1 METWPVIN
9 SFFEEKGFVRQHLDS
24 YNDFITRGL
33 QEIIDEICVIET
45 DFEEFNV
52 KLGKIRYD
60 TPVIKEADGSKRVL
74 YPSECRL
81 RGLTYS
87 VPIYL
92 EMCAEAKSPDHELS
106 EPVEVLIGDLPVMLK
121 SVTCTLSK
129 KDDDEL
135 IRLGEDPNDPGGY
148 FIVNGTEKVIV
159 AIEDLAPNRIL
170 VEHDERTESCVAK
183 VFSTRQGF
191 RSLVKIERKRD
202 GLLEVSFPS
211 VPGKVPFVVL
221 MKALGIA
228 SDQEIVMSI
237 SRDQEIQ
244 KELVENIENFMDIS
258 GGEEALDVIGKK
270 VAIGQLQE
278 YRLKRAEDSIDRYLL
293 PHIGTTKEDRKRKAF
308 YLGIMAERVLEL
320 SQGKREED
328 DKDHYTNKR
337 WKLAGELLKNLF
349 RLSFIQLTRDIKYQ
363 LERTYARGRYDSTK
377 QGDFIRKSVR
387 SDVLTERVRHAI
399 ATGSW
404 PGGRTGVSQ
413 LMDSVNFMSRLSHL
427 RRVVSP
433 LSRSQ
438 SHFEARD
445 LHPTHWGR
453 ICPSETPEGPNCG
466 LVKNMSLMSAVSVA
480 ADEEKLEDVLTS
492 TMGVRD
498 IESFDDAQGMA
509 YVYLNGNLIGAHED
523 GEKLAEKFRAERRRG
538 YISPQVNIAYYP
550 YTREIQ
556 INCDGGRA
564 RRPLAI
570 VANGK
575 SLLTKELVQR
585 ISERELNWKDLED
598 QGIVEF
604 LDAEEEEN
612 ALVAITEEEITP
624 EHTHVE
630 IYVGAILG
638 IAASIVPFP
647 EHNAAPRVSYGAGMA
662 KQALGFASANF
673 RWGVETRE
681 HLMHYPQVP
690 LVSTRVLDAVKFD
703 RRPAGQNFVVA
714 ILSYYGYNIEDAL
727 IINKGSIE
735 RGLGRT
741 TFFRTYATEER
752 RYPGGQVDKFEVPDQ
767 GIRGFRGL
775 EAYEFLDDDGI
786 IRPESEV
793 GGGNVIIGRTSP
805 PRFLQELDEFGIDV
819 AGRGETSIAVRP
831 GEEGTID
838 MVILSETQ
846 DGNKLA
852 KIKMRNQRVPELGD
866 KFASR
871 HGQKGV
877 IGIITPSEDM
887 PFTEAGISPD
897 LIINPHAIPS
907 RKTVG
912 QILEMIGGKV
922 GSLEGRRINS
932 TAFDNEDE
940 KDLRG
945 LLTDNGFKHSGKE
958 VLYNGITGEMM
969 EADIFIGVAY
979 YQKLHHMVADKMHAR
994 SRGPR
999 QMLTRQPTEGKA
1011 REGGLRFGEME
1022 RDCLVGHGAA
1032 MLLQERLLESSD
1044 KYNVLVCSK
1053 CGHLAMY
1060 DKIRNKKYCPICS
1073 EDIDIHVVEV
1083 SYAFKLL
1090 IQELESMLI
1099 WPKLKLEDRA

>member
-1 METWPVIN
+1 MDGWPVIN

-24 YNDFITRGL
+24 YNDFVTRGL
-33 QEIIDEICVIET
+33 QEIIDEIGVIET
-45 DFEEFNV
+45 DFDEFNV
-52 KLGKIRYD
+52 KFGKVRYGQ
-60 TPVIKEADGSKRVL
+60 PVIKEADGSKRAL

-87 VPIYL
+87 VPLYL
-92 EMCAEAKSPDHELS
+92 EMCAQMPDGELS
-106 EPVEVLIGDLPVMLK
+106 EAADVYVGELPVMLK
-121 SVTCTLSK
+121 SVSCVLSN
-129 KDDDEL
+129 KDNDEL
-135 IRLGEDPNDPGGY
+135 INLGEDPNDPGGY

-170 VEHDERTESCVAK
+170 VEKDDRTESCIAK

-202 GLLEVSFPS
+202 GMLDVSFPS
-211 VPGKVPFVVL
+211 VPGKVPFIVL
-221 MKALGIA
+221 MKAMGLT
-228 SDQEIVMSI
+228 SDQQVVMSV
-237 SRDQEIQ
+237 SADPEIQ
-244 KELVENIENFMDIS
+244 KELLDNLESSIDITS
-258 GGEEALDVIGKK
+258 EEDALDVIGKK

-278 YRLKRAEDSIDRYLL
+278 YRLKRASDSVDRYLL
-293 PHIGTTKEDRKRKAF
+293 PHIGTGQEDRLRKAY
-308 YLGIMAERVLEL
+308 YLGIMAERVIEL
-320 SQGKREED
+320 ALGKRDED

-349 RLSFIQLTRDIKYQ
+349 RLSFIQLTRDVKYQ
-363 LERTYARGRYDSTK
+363 LERTYARGRYDATK
-377 QGDFIRKSVR
+377 QSEFIRKSVR
-387 SDVLTERVRHAI
+387 SDVLTERIRHAI

-427 RRVVSP
+427 RHVVSP

-453 ICPSETPEGPNCG
+453 ICPNETPEGPNCG
-466 LVKNMSLMSAVSVA
+466 LVKNMALMSAVSVA
-480 ADEEKLEDVLTS
+480 ADEEELEGYLNNMGLQELEKRSGPQQLT
-492 TMGVRD
+492 
-498 IESFDDAQGMA
+498 
-509 YVYLNGNLIGAHED
+509 YVYLNGNLIGLHENGD
-523 GEKLAEKFRAERRRG
+523 ELVEKVRKDRRTG
-538 YISPQVNIAYYP
+538 YISRQVNVAYYP
-550 YTREIQ
+550 LTKELH

-564 RRPLAI
+564 RRPLVI
-570 VANGK
+570 VENGVP
-575 SLLTKELVQR
+575 LLTEGVIEKLAKRDLVWQ
-585 ISERELNWKDLED
+585 DLVD

-612 ALVAITEEEITP
+612 AFVAVYEEELTP
-624 EHTHVE
+624 KHTHFE
-630 IYVGAILG
+630 IYPGSILG
-638 IAASIVPFP
+638 ISASIVPFP
-647 EHNAAPRVSYGAGMA
+647 EHNAAPRNSYGAGMA
-662 KQALGFASANF
+662 KQALGFAKANF
-673 RWGVETRE
+673 KWGVETRE

-690 LVSTRVLDAVKFD
+690 LVNTRVLDAVGFD

-714 ILSYYGYNIEDAL
+714 IMSYYGYNIEDAL
-727 IINKGSIE
+727 VINKGSIE

-741 TFFRTYATEER
+741 SFFRTYATEER
-752 RYPGGQVDKFEVPDQ
+752 RYPGGQVDKFEMPDQ
-767 GIRGFRGL
+767 TIRGFRGN
-775 EAYEFLDDDGI
+775 EAYQYLGNDGI
-786 IRPESEV
+786 IELESV
-793 GGGNVIIGRTSP
+793 VSGGSVIIGRTSP
-805 PRFLQELDEFGIDV
+805 PRFLQELDEFGIDI
-819 AGRGETSIAVRP
+819 AGRGETSIAIRP
-831 GEEGTID
+831 SEEGIID
-838 MVILSETQ
+838 MVIMSETQ

-852 KIKMRNQRVPELGD
+852 KIKMRNQRIPELGD

-877 IGIITPSEDM
+877 IGYVMAQEDM
-887 PFTEAGISPD
+887 PFTESGIVPD

-922 GSLEGRRINS
+922 GALQGRFVNA

-940 KDLRG
+940 PDLRKA
-945 LLTDNGFKHSGKE
+945 LTENGFKHSGKE
-958 VLYNGITGEMM
+958 VLYNGVTGEMM
-969 EADIFIGVAY
+969 LADIFVGVAY

-1044 KYNVLVCSK
+1044 KYNVLVCGK
-1053 CGHLAMY
+1053 CGSLAVY
-1060 DKIRNKKYCPICS
+1060 DKMRNQKYCPLCS
-1073 EDIDIHVVEV
+1073 EEIDIHVVEV

-1090 IQELESMLI
+1090 IQELESMLVR
-1099 WPKLKLEDRA
+1099 PKLTMEDRA